1 MLKYAFKSLGV
12 KKVKAL
18 LLMISIVISSC
29 VALLAYNISGQINDG
44 IIKTA
49 AHYDIIIGPSGS
61 ATQLAMNTLFF
72 TETPLGTIPYE
83 VVTELK
89 ESGMCNSVVPFCMGD
104 SYNSARIVGTVPGF
118 LSDKSLSK
126 GELFG
131 EDEEYTC
138 VLGYDTAK
146 KNGVSVGDKIITS
159 HGIANVGEE
168 HAASPLTVVGILS
181 RTKTAYDNAVFTSY
195 KTVWAIHESEEHGEE
210 HGDEHEE
217 EEGEAE
223 AKAGSV
229 CAVLV
234 KSKSLNDSYKL
245 TEIYGDDSSKL
256 IINPTSV
263 LREVLKNIDTSKQIV
278 SILCVII
285 VIMNIFIIVVIT
297 LLNMYDSEKEI
308 SLMRLIG
315 ISMKR
320 INFIFIMQ
328 NAFTGFVSALASIVV
343 SRLCLV
349 LLSSYSASMGIVL
362 DALKLY
368 PAEVLIAVGVFLLSV
383 IPTVIITYSMSRR
396 DAI

>member
-1 MLKYAFKSLGV
+1 M
-12 KKVKAL
+12 
-18 LLMISIVISSC
+18 
-29 VALLAYNISGQINDG
+29 
-44 IIKTA
+44 
-49 AHYDIIIGPSGS
+49 
-61 ATQLAMNTLFF
+61 
-72 TETPLGTIPYE
+72 
-83 VVTELK
+83 
-89 ESGMCNSVVPFCMGD
+89 
-104 SYNSARIVGTVPGF
+104 
-118 LSDKSLSK
+118 
-126 GELFG
+126 
-131 EDEEYTC
+131 
-138 VLGYDTAK
+138 
-146 KNGVSVGDKIITS
+146 SVGDKIITS